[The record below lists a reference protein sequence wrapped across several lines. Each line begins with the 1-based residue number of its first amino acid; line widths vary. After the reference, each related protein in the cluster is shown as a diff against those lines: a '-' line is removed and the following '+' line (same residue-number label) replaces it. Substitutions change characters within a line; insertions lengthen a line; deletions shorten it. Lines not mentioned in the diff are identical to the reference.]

1 MGRAAGLRAGSRVHR
16 CVLFVFQ
23 ERISEARPRTRVR
36 AFRIPEGTAP
46 RPAAS
51 SPPPQP
57 CGSEHVRPWAQL
69 PLVPNVHLVLGLG
82 QHEGA
87 GGQAQPSLGRCGLWA
102 AGAALRALGPIWRFG
117 LILTFPQLL
126 FMLHPPVLEPRFH
139 LISGGKKYNHVIP
152 SDP

>member
-1 MGRAAGLRAGSRVHR
+1 M
-16 CVLFVFQ
+16 CFVCLPGAQ
-23 ERISEARPRTRVR
+23 LGGPPPDPSPSVPA
-36 AFRIPEGTAP
+36 PEGTAP

-51 SPPPQP
+51 SRPPQP
-57 CGSEHVRPWAQL
+57 RGSEHVRPRAQL

-102 AGAALRALGPIWRFG
+102 AGAAVRALGPIWRFG

-126 FMLHPPVLEPRFH
+126 FMLHAPVLEPRFH
-139 LISGGKKYNHVIP
+139 LILGRKKIQPRHSLQTQSY
-152 SDP
+152 